1 MLHFTDISN
10 DIALMFVS
18 WKIHSINSAQL
29 PKPCHSYCTLHTT
42 FYWLYFTD
50 FTALWLEHTAHC
62 TSLIQIALPQLFSCD
77 CIVGECI
84 EWHCIVSQWIE
95 WQPTGKQITSSWVDI
110 ELSCLRPLPSVVHIS
125 IHSTRMGYS
134 IFMLSIV
141 YQFSHSFLQ
150 DSLQHTNAKHK
161 LNDECVDHAL
171 KL

>member
-1 MLHFTDISN
+1 MSDIWCIEFCMLHFTDISN

-50 FTALWLEHTAHC
+50 FTALWLEHSAHC

-84 EWHCIVSQWIE
+84 EWHCIVV
-95 WQPTGKQITSSWVDI
+95 GHHWVTLHCKSMDWVTADREANHLI
-110 ELSCLRPLPSVVHIS
+110 MGWHWTQLPSSTAFCCTYIYPF
-125 IHSTRMGYS
+125 HSYG
-134 IFMLSIV
+134 L
-141 YQFSHSFLQ
+141 
-150 DSLQHTNAKHK
+150 
-161 LNDECVDHAL
+161 
-171 KL
+171 